1 MPECPDSLRLFRTQ
15 VSPLW
20 RSCTP
25 EHVHLRCILDNLF
38 LRLLVPFDNWL
49 VCLSFPSLCS
59 FSPSFFSPIYF
70 QFPVHQIEFF
80 PPPLT
85 LLCFFGLALACYVR
99 LSFRV
104 SFIHLFSLSRCT
116 VIFTNPLF
124 FHLWGGVFLD
134 GHSPAPVSYTRKR
147 PWLSGFW
154 PWYTKYTES
163 LNKKKK
169 KKKRQAQGSK
179 KKN

>member
-1 MPECPDSLRLFRTQ
+1 MLLFVHMPECPDSLRLFRTQ

-38 LRLLVPFDNWL
+38 LRLLVPLDNWL

-59 FSPSFFSPIYF
+59 LSPSFFPPIYF
-70 QFPVHQIEFF
+70 QSPVHQIEFF

-85 LLCFFGLALACYVR
+85 LLSCSFKLALACYVR

-104 SFIHLFSLSRCT
+104 PFRFTSFLYLVAPSFSLT
-116 VIFTNPLF
+116 VVLP
-124 FHLWGGVFLD
+124 
-134 GHSPAPVSYTRKR
+134 PVGWCF
-147 PWLSGFW
+147 P
-154 PWYTKYTES
+154 
-163 LNKKKK
+163 
-169 KKKRQAQGSK
+169 
-179 KKN
+179 